1 MDILPDILHRWIYY
15 TLLVDTLY
23 VSVTHG
29 QSDARSMVIFP
40 AYAGTHCT
48 YPRRDGQAELTWMA
62 GNMPRRSSISALT
75 GLAVE

>member
-29 QSDARSMVIFP
+29 QSDARSMVIFL

-62 GNMPRRSSISALT
+62 GNMLKWSSIPVLT
-75 GLAVE
+75 RLAVE